1 MVILNILLL
10 VVSLAMILYG
20 ASWLTDGGS
29 AVAKRFGMS
38 EMVIGLTI
46 VAFGTSAPELVIS
59 LVSALKGSTELAI
72 GNVVGSNIANVLL
85 IVGVVALVRP
95 IRIEQSV
102 LTREIPFVVLASVA
116 LLASGNKV
124 WLDGG
129 ENVVTRVD
137 GIMLLL
143 FFMVFLRYT
152 FSQAKKAPDS
162 AALNDNSVSATK
174 SEESKEAGK
183 AGKKSV
189 PLWRAL
195 LMIVGGLAALIWGG
209 DIFVDNASRLAF
221 SIGISEAVVGLTI
234 VAVGT
239 SLPELATS
247 VVAAIKGHSGM
258 AVGNVIGSCLFNI
271 LFVLGASAAITPL
284 PLGGIGNLD
293 LLTMTGSALMF
304 WIFGWKIGDREIT
317 RAEGAI
323 MTLGYIAYM
332 IALLK

>member
-59 LVSALKGSTELAI
+59 LVSALKGSAGLAI

-116 LLASGNKV
+116 LLAAGNKGS
-124 WLDGG
+124 LDGG
-129 ENVVTRVD
+129 ENIVTRVD

-152 FSQAKKAPDS
+152 FSQATKVPDS
-162 AALNDNSVSATK
+162 A
-174 SEESKEAGK
+174 SEEKGISESKETEET
-183 AGKKSV
+183 GKKEIS
-189 PLWRAL
+189 LWRAL
-195 LMIVGGLAALIWGG
+195 LMIGGGLAALIWGG

-271 LFVLGASAAITPL
+271 LFVLGASAVITPL

-293 LLTMTGSALMF
+293 MLTMTGAALMF

-317 RAEGAI
+317 RIEGGV
-323 MTLGYIAYM
+323 MTLCYITY
-332 IALLK
+332 IVALLN

>member
-1 MVILNILLL
+1 MILNILLL

-59 LVSALKGSTELAI
+59 LVSALKGSAELAI

-116 LLASGNKV
+116 LLAAGNKGS
-124 WLDGG
+124 LDGG
-129 ENVVTRVD
+129 ENIVTRVD

-152 FSQAKKAPDS
+152 FSQATKVPDS
-162 AALNDNSVSATK
+162 A
-174 SEESKEAGK
+174 SEEKGISESKETEET
-183 AGKKSV
+183 GKKEIS
-189 PLWRAL
+189 LWRAL
-195 LMIVGGLAALIWGG
+195 LMIGGGLAALIWGG

-271 LFVLGASAAITPL
+271 LFVLGASAVITPL

-293 LLTMTGSALMF
+293 MLTMTGAALMF

-317 RAEGAI
+317 RIEGGV
-323 MTLGYIAYM
+323 MTLCYIAY
-332 IALLK
+332 IVALLN

>member
-1 MVILNILLL
+1 MILNILLL

-59 LVSALKGSTELAI
+59 LVSALKGSAELAI

-116 LLASGNKV
+116 LLAAGNKV

-152 FSQAKKAPDS
+152 FSQATKVPDS
-162 AALNDNSVSATK
+162 A
-174 SEESKEAGK
+174 SEEKGISESKETEET
-183 AGKKSV
+183 GKKEIS
-189 PLWRAL
+189 LWRAL
-195 LMIVGGLAALIWGG
+195 LMIGGGLAALIWGG

-271 LFVLGASAAITPL
+271 LFVLGASAVITPL

-293 LLTMTGSALMF
+293 MLTMTGAALMF

-317 RAEGAI
+317 RIEGGV
-323 MTLGYIAYM
+323 MTLCYIAY
-332 IALLK
+332 IVALLN

>member
-59 LVSALKGSTELAI
+59 LVSALKGSAELAI

-116 LLASGNKV
+116 LLAAGNKV

-129 ENVVTRVD
+129 ENIVTRVD

-152 FSQAKKAPDS
+152 FSQATKVPDS
-162 AALNDNSVSATK
+162 A
-174 SEESKEAGK
+174 SEEKGISESKETEET
-183 AGKKSV
+183 GKKEI

-195 LMIVGGLAALIWGG
+195 LMIGGGLAALIWGG

-271 LFVLGASAAITPL
+271 LFVLGASAVITPL

-293 LLTMTGSALMF
+293 MLTMTGAALMF

-317 RAEGAI
+317 RIEGGV
-323 MTLGYIAYM
+323 MTLCYIAY
-332 IALLK
+332 IVALLN

>member
-1 MVILNILLL
+1 MILNILLL

-59 LVSALKGSTELAI
+59 LVSALKGSAELAI

-116 LLASGNKV
+116 LLAAGNKV

-152 FSQAKKAPDS
+152 FSQATKVPDS
-162 AALNDNSVSATK
+162 A
-174 SEESKEAGK
+174 SEEKGISESKETEET
-183 AGKKSV
+183 GKKEIS
-189 PLWRAL
+189 LWRAL
-195 LMIVGGLAALIWGG
+195 LMIGGGLAALIWGG

-271 LFVLGASAAITPL
+271 LFVLGASAVITPL

-293 LLTMTGSALMF
+293 MLTMTGAALMF

-323 MTLGYIAYM
+323 MTLGYIAYIIM
-332 IALLK
+332 LLR

>member
-59 LVSALKGSTELAI
+59 LVSALKGSAELAI

-102 LTREIPFVVLASVA
+102 LTREIPFVVLASTA
-116 LLASGNKV
+116 LLAAGNKGS
-124 WLDGG
+124 LDGG
-129 ENVVTRVD
+129 ENIVTRVD

-152 FSQAKKAPDS
+152 FSQATKVPDS
-162 AALNDNSVSATK
+162 A
-174 SEESKEAGK
+174 SEEKGISESKETEET
-183 AGKKSV
+183 GKKEIS
-189 PLWRAL
+189 LWRAL
-195 LMIVGGLAALIWGG
+195 LMIGGGLAALIWGG

-271 LFVLGASAAITPL
+271 LFVLGTSAVITPL

-293 LLTMTGSALMF
+293 MLTMTGAALMF

-323 MTLGYIAYM
+323 MTLGYITYIIM
-332 IALLK
+332 LLR

>member
-59 LVSALKGSTELAI
+59 LVSALKGSAGLAI

-116 LLASGNKV
+116 LLAAGNKV

-152 FSQAKKAPDS
+152 FSQATKVPDS
-162 AALNDNSVSATK
+162 A
-174 SEESKEAGK
+174 SEEKGISESKETEET
-183 AGKKSV
+183 GKKEI

-195 LMIVGGLAALIWGG
+195 G
-209 DIFVDNASRLAF
+209 VDWR
-221 SIGISEAVVGLTI
+221 
-234 VAVGT
+234 
-239 SLPELATS
+239 
-247 VVAAIKGHSGM
+247 H
-258 AVGNVIGSCLFNI
+258 
-271 LFVLGASAAITPL
+271 
-284 PLGGIGNLD
+284 
-293 LLTMTGSALMF
+293 
-304 WIFGWKIGDREIT
+304 
-317 RAEGAI
+317 
-323 MTLGYIAYM
+323 
-332 IALLK
+332 

>member
-1 MVILNILLL
+1 MILNILLL

-59 LVSALKGSTELAI
+59 LVSALKGSAGLAI

-116 LLASGNKV
+116 LLAAGNKGS
-124 WLDGG
+124 LDGG
-129 ENVVTRVD
+129 ENIVTRVD

-152 FSQAKKAPDS
+152 FSQATKVPDS
-162 AALNDNSVSATK
+162 A
-174 SEESKEAGK
+174 SEEKGISESKETEET
-183 AGKKSV
+183 GKKEIS
-189 PLWRAL
+189 LWRAL
-195 LMIVGGLAALIWGG
+195 LMIGGGLAALIWGG

-271 LFVLGASAAITPL
+271 LFVLGASAVITPL

-293 LLTMTGSALMF
+293 MLTMTGAALMF

-317 RAEGAI
+317 RIEGGV
-323 MTLGYIAYM
+323 MTLCYIAY
-332 IALLK
+332 IVALLN